1 MSAQLDEPI
10 LYGRTYTRFMKL
22 LFVCTGN
29 ICRSPTAERLAAA
42 WADHHGVAELE
53 ATSAGTRAMI
63 GSPME
68 STAAKVLSS
77 LGGNSDGFA
86 GRQLTPA
93 IVGEADLILAM
104 TQTHRD
110 AVLRLAP
117 RQLRRT
123 FTLLEAAHLVT
134 AGGARAVAELDA
146 ARAVAP
152 RLGSP
157 DTDVRD
163 PIKRSESVFEEVG
176 EQIAEAVV
184 TVLDGLHPR

>member
-1 MSAQLDEPI
+1 
-10 LYGRTYTRFMKL
+10 MKL

-42 WADHHGVAELE
+42 WANHHGVAELE